1 MSYTAAL
8 RMNIFSALSLLFGE
22 NSRSEEWWYMDISE
36 SYTLHAPREQ
46 VWDTLLAPDTL
57 RRCVPGCES
66 LEQTGD
72 DSYAVRLNVTID
84 EIQGVYDG
92 TLHLLDVRKPEMYR
106 MVVDSAG
113 ARGDLHS
120 NATLRLEAKDADTTV
135 IHCSGQAWLGGA
147 IASVDAEAEAA
158 DGAANKLVRQY
169 FDQLAELLPD
179 TSAGTTAQEA
189 PATTATSLPFALA
202 EAARTPRR
210 RNTTSRKPKV
220 QQTAPIAAQIE
231 QAEQAEQQDEPQTS
245 TATEPPRA
253 SSRATPRRRSGNSG
267 KAQQRNGKAK
277 DAKYAEVAQ
286 VAEIADTQATPDSQ
300 DNQPP
305 SEAAVPPLVQSADIS
320 GRVVTMHM
328 EQAPSSE
335 QPVRILDVAPPT
347 PPTPLDRSLPTVE
360 IEAAGPNTTPSR
372 AIDQTDATSTSATT
386 TTQRRFEWATIV
398 DRSALGSYDGERGP
412 TVANVLGIFIAVTA
426 IALAVLI
433 VTLAV
438 GSLH

>member
-1 MSYTAAL
+1 MAL
-8 RMNIFSALSLLFGE
+8 RMNIFSALSLLLGE

-57 RRCVPGCES
+57 RRSVPGCES

-84 EIQGVYDG
+84 KIQGVYDG

-120 NATLRLEAKDADTTV
+120 DAALRLEAKDADTTV
-135 IHCSGQAWLGGA
+135 VHCSGQARLGGA

-179 TSAGTTAQEA
+179 TSAETTAPEA
-189 PATTATSLPFALA
+189 PAATATSLPFAPA

-220 QQTAPIAAQIE
+220 QQTAPIAVQIAQAE
-231 QAEQAEQQDEPQTS
+231 QTEQAEQQDEPQT
-245 TATEPPRA
+245 TTTTEPPRA
-253 SSRATPRRRSGNSG
+253 SSSATPRRRSGNSG

-277 DAKYAEVAQ
+277 GAKYAEVAQ
-286 VAEIADTQATPDSQ
+286 VAEVAERADTQATPDSL

-320 GRVVTMHM
+320 DRVEATLM

-335 QPVRILDVAPPT
+335 QTVRILDVA

-360 IEAAGPNTTPSR
+360 IEAAGPSTTPSR
-372 AIDQTDATSTSATT
+372 AIEQTDATATPATT
-386 TTQRRFEWATIV
+386 TTQRRFEWATSV
-398 DRSALGSYDGERGP
+398 DRSALGSYDGERGLK
-412 TVANVLGIFIAVTA
+412 VADVLGVFIAVTA
-426 IALAVLI
+426 VALALLI
-433 VTLAV
+433 VTLVV